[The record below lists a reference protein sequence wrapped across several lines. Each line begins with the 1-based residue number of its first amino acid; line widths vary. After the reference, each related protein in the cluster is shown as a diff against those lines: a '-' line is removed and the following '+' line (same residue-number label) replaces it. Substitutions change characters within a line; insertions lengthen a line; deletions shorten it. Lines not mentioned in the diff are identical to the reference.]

1 MICDLP
7 RWRHCVTSR
16 RYCHATV
23 MLLSCY
29 CHATVMLLSCCCH
42 ATVMLLSALSP
53 GLLDIFV
60 QRRVTGKTGEV
71 IHLQRLG
78 SRVPRGISDFFK
90 NYNIY
95 NNNKNNNNIYIY
107 ITIPDFAS
115 LIFGLDSQQ
124 RAGLNQIWLHLCVK
138 HNINAQ
144 QLETPHQQSSKT
156 SNMMLC
162 FG

>member
-29 CHATVMLLSCCCH
+29 CHATVMLLSCYCH

-78 SRVPRGISDFFK
+78 PRGISDLSRT
-90 NYNIY
+90 I
-95 NNNKNNNNIYIY
+95 IYIY
-107 ITIPDFAS
+107 IYIYIYNYPRFCIFDFWVGFTAAS
-115 LIFGLDSQQ
+115 RPQ
-124 RAGLNQIWLHLCVK
+124 
-138 HNINAQ
+138 
-144 QLETPHQQSSKT
+144 
-156 SNMMLC
+156 SNMASSLRQA
-162 FG
+162 

>member
-1 MICDLP
+1 
-7 RWRHCVTSR
+7 
-16 RYCHATV
+16 
-23 MLLSCY
+23 
-29 CHATVMLLSCCCH
+29 
-42 ATVMLLSALSP
+42 MLLSALSP

-95 NNNKNNNNIYIY
+95 NNNKNNNNNIYVY

-115 LIFGLDSQQ
+115 LIFGLDSQ
-124 RAGLNQIWLHLCVK
+124 
-138 HNINAQ
+138 
-144 QLETPHQQSSKT
+144 
-156 SNMMLC
+156 
-162 FG
+162 

>member
-1 MICDLP
+1 MASLCHFTTLLS
-7 RWRHCVTSR
+7 C
-16 RYCHATV
+16 YCHATV

-29 CHATVMLLSCCCH
+29 CHATVMLLSCYCH

-78 SRVPRGISDFFK
+78 PRGISDLSRT
-90 NYNIY
+90 I
-95 NNNKNNNNIYIY
+95 IYIY
-107 ITIPDFAS
+107 IFITIPDFAS